1 MRALSSLNHAHKG
14 VTVTLSRR
22 STAAALAGA
31 AAFALIAS
39 GCSSSTEP
47 TAEGG
52 DITLTVATFN
62 DFGYTDEMLAQYE
75 AENPG
80 VTIVHNRAATSNDA
94 RDNFFTKLGAGSG
107 LADVEAVEVDWF
119 AEMLQYS
126 DKLADLSSPDVA
138 DRWVDWKTDAATD
151 ADGRLVA
158 YGTDIG
164 PEAVCYRSDLFA
176 AAGLPTDRDE
186 VAALLEG
193 DWSRYFEVGQQYV
206 DASGAAWMDSAGA
219 TYQGMINQVEFA
231 YEEAD
236 GTVIATENPEV
247 KQIYTEVLDASET
260 LSAHLGQWSDD
271 WFAGLSN
278 GAFATMLCPGWM
290 LGVISGNAPD
300 VSGWDVAN
308 VFPGGGGNWGGS
320 YLTVPAQGSQIEA
333 ATKLAAWLTA
343 PEQQMTAFAAAGTFP
358 SQVAAYESS
367 ELQSATNEYFNDAP
381 VGQILIDR
389 SNAIGVAP
397 FKSVKYFPI
406 NDALQR
412 ALTRVDVDGTDTI
425 ESSWQLFVADVNA
438 L

>member
-1 MRALSSLNHAHKG
+1 M
-14 VTVTLSRR
+14 TLSRR
-22 STAAALAGA
+22 STAAAALAGA

-47 TAEGG
+47 GAEGG

-119 AEMLQYS
+119 AEMMQYS
-126 DKLADLSSPDVA
+126 DKLADLSDPALA
-138 DRWVDWKTDAATD
+138 DRWVDWKTAAATD

-164 PEAVCYRSDLFA
+164 PEAVCYRADLFE

-193 DWSRYFEVGQQYV
+193 DWDTYFSVGEEYV
-206 DASGAAWMDSAGA
+206 AASGSPWFDSAGA

-247 KQIYTEVLDASET
+247 ESIYTDVLTASET
-260 LSAHLGQWSDD
+260 LSANLGQWSDD

-290 LGVISGNAPD
+290 LGVISGNAAD
-300 VSGWDVAN
+300 VTGWDVAN

-320 YLTVPAQGSQIEA
+320 YLTVPAQGANIEA

-343 PEQQMTAFAAAGTFP
+343 PEQQMSAFAAAGTFP
-358 SQVAAYESS
+358 SQVAAYEST
-367 ELQSATNEYFNDAP
+367 ELQEATNEYFNNAP

-389 SNAIGVAP
+389 SQAIGVAP

-425 ESSWQLFVADVNA
+425 QSSWDLFVADVNA

>member
-1 MRALSSLNHAHKG
+1 MIR
-14 VTVTLSRR
+14 SRR
-22 STAAALAGA
+22 TTASAAVAGA
-31 AAFALIAS
+31 AAIALIAT
-39 GCSSSTEP
+39 GCSTATDP
-47 TAEGG
+47 GAEGG
-52 DITLTVATFN
+52 EITLTVATFN
-62 DFGYTDEMLAQYE
+62 DFGYTDELFAQYE

-80 VTIVHNRAATSNDA
+80 ITIVHNRAATSNEA

-107 LADVEAVEVDWF
+107 LADIEAVEVDWF
-119 AEMLQYS
+119 AEMMQYS
-126 DKLADLSSPDVA
+126 DKLADLTDPAVA
-138 DRWVDWKTDAATD
+138 DRWVDWKTAAATD
-151 ADGRLVA
+151 ANGRLVA

-164 PEAVCYRSDLFA
+164 PQAVCYRADLFE

-193 DWSRYFEVGQQYV
+193 DWDRYFEVGQQYV
-206 DASGAAWMDSAGA
+206 DASGAAWFDSAGA

-247 KQIYTEVLDASET
+247 KQIYTDVLTASET
-260 LSAHLGQWSDD
+260 LSAHLSQWSDD

-300 VSGWDVAN
+300 VTGWDVAN

-320 YLTVPAQGSQIEA
+320 YLTVPAQGQNIEEA
-333 ATKLAAWLTA
+333 KKLAAWLTA
-343 PEQQMTAFAAAGTFP
+343 PEQQMSAFAAAGTFP
-358 SQVAAYESS
+358 SQVEAYEST
-367 ELQSATNEYFNDAP
+367 ELQEATNEYFNNAP
-381 VGQILIDR
+381 VGQILIER
-389 SNAIGVAP
+389 SQAIEVAP

-425 ESSWQLFVADVNA
+425 DSSWELFVADVNA

>member
-1 MRALSSLNHAHKG
+1 MIR
-14 VTVTLSRR
+14 SRR
-22 STAAALAGA
+22 TTASAAVAGA
-31 AAFALIAS
+31 AAIAHIAT
-39 GCSSSTEP
+39 GCSTATDP
-47 TAEGG
+47 GAEGG
-52 DITLTVATFN
+52 EITLTVATFN
-62 DFGYTDEMLAQYE
+62 DFGYTDELFAQYE

-80 VTIVHNRAATSNDA
+80 ITIVHNRAATSNEA

-107 LADVEAVEVDWF
+107 LADIEAVEVDWF
-119 AEMLQYS
+119 AEMMQYS
-126 DKLADLSSPDVA
+126 DKLADLSDPAVA
-138 DRWVDWKTDAATD
+138 DRWVDWKTAAATD

-164 PEAVCYRSDLFA
+164 PQAVCYRADLFE
-176 AAGLPTDRDE
+176 AAGLPTDREE

-193 DWSRYFEVGQQYV
+193 DWDRYFEVGQQYV
-206 DASGAAWMDSAGA
+206 DASGAAWFDAAGA
-219 TYQGMINQVEFA
+219 IYQGMINQVEYA

-247 KQIYTEVLDASET
+247 KRIYTEVLTASET

-300 VSGWDVAN
+300 VTGWDVAN

-320 YLTVPAQGSQIEA
+320 YLTVPAQGQNIEEA
-333 ATKLAAWLTA
+333 KKLAAWLTA
-343 PEQQMTAFAAAGTFP
+343 PEQQMSAFAAAGTFP
-358 SQVAAYESS
+358 SQVDAYEST
-367 ELQSATNEYFNDAP
+367 ELQEATNEYFNNAP
-381 VGQILIDR
+381 VGQILIER
-389 SNAIGVAP
+389 SQAIEVAP

-425 ESSWQLFVADVNA
+425 DSSWELFVADVNA